1 MTNDLHVTAL
11 SPADLAEVEA
21 LRAMNNETLGFMAM
35 SVMEGYLKKGG
46 GLGIRG
52 PDGLRGYSLY
62 AVHRHHVRLIHLC
75 VAQPYRGSRYA
86 KQLVDAVV
94 GAAKAA
100 RVGAVKL
107 TCRRDYARASAFWPR
122 YGFVPLAEIAA
133 KTDDARLMIWYLG
146 VAGAAQA
153 DIFSSVA
160 STDKVKAAIDA
171 QLFFQLHAPESADTA
186 IAKGLQADFLAD
198 SLELYITMEMFNE
211 IDRAGLNQRKLS
223 RSIAHVFPKLSHDAE
238 RMPAVVK
245 TLEAILPSDRPS
257 GESDIRQL
265 AMTATSNVTVFLTRD
280 EGLLAKATQ
289 IKEVTSVDVLHPD
302 ELIVRLDR
310 FADGHAYRPIP
321 VSGSGLAWRRVED
334 DEVVRL
340 RSRTDLLGPHERKR
354 HFVDPLDE
362 ALSHPKVWR
371 TEALWSENML
381 LALRSLRRG
390 GGRLVAG
397 LCRASRGHS
406 QGLFTDYAAASL
418 IHEAVSSGYCAV
430 AVKPHGTTPEARD
443 RLTRL
448 GFVDVGGELVR
459 TCPATIMSAA
469 DLRKMAPGELL
480 SASPLELE
488 RLCSP
493 VALQDGDADCLLV
506 PIKPGYA
513 QALFNTARA
522 AEDLLGADEKV
533 LLRWENVYF
542 RKKSHHHMIRPPARI
557 LWYESGGQGVM
568 AISHLDHVEI
578 GQPKEVFRKNRSLG
592 TLGWQQIY
600 TMCGGSQVQEIMALR
615 FSHSHLFRSPVALA
629 SLRRTYS
636 RHGLKGP
643 VLQSPSRVPRPAFLE
658 IFLLGFPEQAS
669 P

>member
-1 MTNDLHVTAL
+1 MAHDLRVTAL

-21 LRAMNNETLGFMAM
+21 LRAMDNETLGFMAM

-52 PDGLRGYSLY
+52 PDGLRGYALY
-62 AVHRHHVRLIHLC
+62 AVHRHHIRLIHLC
-75 VAQPYRGSRYA
+75 VARPYRGSRYA

-100 RVGAVKL
+100 HVGTVKL
-107 TCRRDYARASAFWPR
+107 TCRRDYAKASAFWRR
-122 YGFVPLAEIAA
+122 YGFVPLAEMAA

-160 STDKVKAAIDA
+160 SADKLKAAIDA
-171 QLFFQLHAPESADTA
+171 QLFFQLHEPESADTA

-198 SLELYITMEMFNE
+198 SLELCITMEMFNE
-211 IDRAGLNQRKLS
+211 IDRAGLNQRERS
-223 RSIAHVFPKLSHDAE
+223 RGIAHAFPQLSHDAE
-238 RMPAVVK
+238 QMPAMVEGLK
-245 TLEAILPSDRPS
+245 TILPSDRARE
-257 GESDIRQL
+257 ESDIRQL
-265 AMTATSNVTVFLTRD
+265 AMTATSDVTVFLTRD
-280 EGLLAKATQ
+280 EGLLGKAAQ
-289 IKEVTSVDVLHPD
+289 IKDVTSVDVLHPD
-302 ELIVRLDR
+302 ELIVRLDQY
-310 FADGHAYRPIP
+310 ADSDAYQPVA
-321 VSGSGLAWRRVED
+321 VSGSNLAWRRVGD
-334 DEVVRL
+334 DEVAGL
-340 RSRTDLLGPHERKR
+340 RSRDDLLGPHERKR
-354 HFVDPLDE
+354 HFVSQLDK
-362 ALSHPKVWR
+362 ALTHPKTWR
-371 TEALWSENML
+371 TEALWSEETL
-381 LALRSLRRG
+381 LALRSLRRDG
-390 GGRLVAG
+390 SRLVTG
-397 LCRASRGHS
+397 LCRASRGRS
-406 QGLFTDYAAASL
+406 QELFTEYAAASL
-418 IHEAVSSGYCAV
+418 IHEAVGNGCRAV
-430 AVKPHGTTPEARD
+430 AVEPHGTTPEARE
-443 RLTRL
+443 RFTRL
-448 GFVDVGGELVR
+448 GFVDAGGELVR

-469 DLRKMAPGELL
+469 DLRKMAPGEIL

-542 RKKSHHHMIRPPARI
+542 RKKGHHHMIKPPARI
-557 LWYESGGQGVM
+557 LWYESSGQGVM

-592 TLGWQQIY
+592 TLGWQEIY
-600 TMCGGSQVQEIMALR
+600 TMCGGSQVQEVMALR
-615 FSHSHLFRSPVALA
+615 FSHSHLFRSPVGLA
-629 SLRRTYS
+629 SLRQVYS

-643 VLQSPSRVPRPAFLE
+643 VLQSPSRVPRPAFLD
-658 IFLLGFPEQAS
+658 IFRLGFPKQAS
-669 P
+669 A

>member
-1 MTNDLHVTAL
+1 MAREPSVAAL
-11 SPADLAEVEA
+11 SHNDVADVEA
-21 LRAMNNETLGFMAM
+21 LRAMNNEALGFMAM

-52 PDGLRGYSLY
+52 PDGLRGYALY

-100 RVGAVKL
+100 HVGTVKL
-107 TCRRDYARASAFWPR
+107 TCRRDYARASAFWRR
-122 YGFVPLAEIAA
+122 YGFVPLAEMAA
-133 KTDDARLMIWYLG
+133 KTDDARLMIWYLA
-146 VAGAAQA
+146 VSGADQG
-153 DIFSSVA
+153 DIFASVA
-160 STDKVKAAIDA
+160 SDDKIKAAIDA

-186 IAKGLQADFLAD
+186 MAKGLQADFLAD
-198 SLELYITMEMFNE
+198 SLELHITKEMFNE
-211 IDRAGLNQRKLS
+211 IDRADSGQRKRS
-223 RSIAHVFPKLSHDAE
+223 RDMAHAFPQLSHDFE
-238 RMPAVVK
+238 RMPAMVK
-245 TLEAILPSDRPS
+245 RLEEFLPSDRPS

-265 AMTATSNVTVFLTRD
+265 AMVATSDVPVFLTRD
-280 EGLLAKATQ
+280 EGLLGKATQ
-289 IKEVTSVDVLHPD
+289 IKGVTSVDVLHPD
-302 ELIVRLDR
+302 ELIVRLDQL
-310 FADGHAYRPIP
+310 ADSSAYQPDA
-321 VSGSGLAWRRVED
+321 VSGSSLAWRRVRD
-334 DEVVRL
+334 DEVARL
-340 RSRTDLLGPHERKR
+340 RSTDDLLGPHERKR
-354 HFVDPLDE
+354 HFVGQLDK
-362 ALSHPKVWR
+362 ALSHPKTWR
-371 TEALWSENML
+371 TEALWSEGKL
-381 LALRSLRRG
+381 LALRSLRRDR
-390 GGRLVAG
+390 GRLLAG
-397 LCRASRGHS
+397 LCRASRSHF

-418 IHEAVSSGYCAV
+418 IHEAVSSGCHAV
-430 AVKPHGTTPEARD
+430 AVEPHGTTPEARE
-443 RLTRL
+443 RFTRL

-469 DLRKMAPGELL
+469 DLRKIAPGELL

-493 VALQDGDADCLLV
+493 VALQDGDTECLLV

-513 QALFNTARA
+513 RALFNTRRA
-522 AEDLLGADEKV
+522 ADDLLGADEKV

-557 LWYESGGQGVM
+557 LWYESSGQGFM

-592 TLGWQQIY
+592 TLDWQEIHA
-600 TMCGGSQVQEIMALR
+600 MCGASQVQEIMALR

-629 SLRRTYS
+629 SLRRAYS
-636 RHGLKGP
+636 RHGLNGP
-643 VLQSPSRVPRPAFLE
+643 VLQSPSRVPRTVFLE
-658 IFLLGFPEQAS
+658 IFRLGFPEQAS